1 MKARAHPATPTAPMS
16 SAAITR
22 SRCGGETCDDGNGN
36 NNDAC
41 PDGSGGSCLIA
52 TCGDGFTR
60 SGVEECDDGNTN
72 NTDSC
77 VANCETAECGDGYTW
92 NTDGGSEQCDDGQE
106 SAACNATC
114 TTASCGD
121 GVLNTTA
128 GEACDAGGGSAG
140 NGQLISACTSGT
152 VAAGGCQSRVC
163 SGDHYI
169 TYPGEV
175 EECWRIGGDVYV
187 QSQSYDYTYRIGPIV
202 GGTTTIEPVTTLSLD
217 NVAKITGTLHVQPFY
232 EREIT
237 SCLNGIPF
245 FGDNYVL
252 HNAMS
257 QITFPDLERVTG
269 DVFIGKYEFCLI
281 DGTCSDQQ
289 YNDNLDTLTFGED
302 IVIEQDL
309 EVKENAQLPRVSFQ
323 RTVSVGGS
331 VSQNS
336 NGSNFCFQSAN
347 NAIDPQCDD

>member
-1 MKARAHPATPTAPMS
+1 M
-16 SAAITR
+16 R
-22 SRCGGETCDDGNGN
+22 SKN
-36 NNDAC
+36 
-41 PDGSGGSCLIA
+41 
-52 TCGDGFTR
+52 
-60 SGVEECDDGNTN
+60 
-72 NTDSC
+72 
-77 VANCETAECGDGYTW
+77 
-92 NTDGGSEQCDDGQE
+92 
-106 SAACNATC
+106 
-114 TTASCGD
+114 
-121 GVLNTTA
+121 
-128 GEACDAGGGSAG
+128 
-140 NGQLISACTSGT
+140 
-152 VAAGGCQSRVC
+152 
-163 SGDHYI
+163 
-169 TYPGEV
+169 
-175 EECWRIGGDVYV
+175 CWRIEGDVYV
-187 QSQSYDYTYRIGPIV
+187 QSQSYDCTYRIGPIV

-309 EVKENAQLPRVSFQ
+309 EVKENAQLPNLVLFR
-323 RTVSVGGS
+323 GL
-331 VSQNS
+331 
-336 NGSNFCFQSAN
+336 
-347 NAIDPQCDD
+347 